1 VTDDTPAGKDEAAP
15 TEQTAAA
22 SVGGDDASD
31 EPAVASADEDD
42 TPAAE
47 DVAATDGPTV
57 AADEPATVDAPIAP
71 APVASTT
78 AAAPPPRERRGV
90 FVPVW
95 LAALLAVLLVGG
107 IGFAIGY
114 ASADGNDS
122 NSTSAAAV
130 QPDRNS
136 NDSNGSSSGSDN
148 SNRDNDNDAD
158 NDNSG
163 TRAAPT
169 AFLGVSI
176 EGVENGGGAEINNVQ
191 PGSPAADAGL
201 RSGDVVTKVGD
212 VTVEDAADLIRAVRS
227 HEPGDEVTITY
238 TRDGRSSDVQV
249 ELGESDVRNSLPS

>member
-1 VTDDTPAGKDEAAP
+1 VTDDTPAGKDENAP
-15 TEQTAAA
+15 TEQAASP
-22 SVGGDDASD
+22 SVGGDDAGG
-31 EPAVASADEDD
+31 EPAVASTDEADTSAGD
-42 TPAAE
+42 A
-47 DVAATDGPTV
+47 VADTDGATV
-57 AADEPATVDAPIAP
+57 AADEPATVDAPVAP
-71 APVASTT
+71 APVAATD
-78 AAAPPPRERRGV
+78 AAPPSRDRRGV

-114 ASADGNDS
+114 VSADGNDS
-122 NSTSAAAV
+122 SSTNAAAA

-136 NDSNGSSSGSDN
+136 NDGSSSENDNTNRGSDN
-148 SNRDNDNDAD
+148 NNDNDD
-158 NDNSG
+158 SG
-163 TRAAPT
+163 GSAAPT

-176 EGVENGGGAEINNVQ
+176 EGVENGSGAEINNVQ

-201 RSGDVVTKVGD
+201 RSGDVITKVGD
-212 VTVEDAADLIRAVRS
+212 ATVDDAADLIRAVRS